1 MASKKPTSKSTG
13 KITKRVAKKP
23 SAATAA
29 GAPPVKPP
37 AGQENLF
44 ANPDSVQPVQLQDE
58 MERSFLDYAMSVI
71 MSRAL
76 PDVRDGLKPVHRR
89 IIWDMDQQGF
99 RPDRPF
105 VKCARVTGDTMARY
119 HPHGD
124 GAIYDALVRMAQ
136 PFSLR
141 HPLIDF
147 HGNYGSPDFG
157 PAASRYTE
165 SRLHPLAMQLLAD
178 IDEDTVDL
186 IPTYDGTSEEPIV
199 LPARFPN
206 LLVNGSQGI
215 AVGMATSI
223 PPHNLGEIIDATLHL
238 LENPEATPD
247 DLMKF
252 VNGPDFPTGGLILGR
267 AGIIDA
273 YRTGR
278 GSIKTRAKVSIEEG
292 RRGQMQIIVSELPYQ
307 ASCSAIASRIQE
319 LVDGGDLDGIADVND
334 NSSGGETNLIITLK
348 RDANSN
354 VVMNNLFK
362 LTQLQSS
369 FPVNMV
375 ALVKGVPRTVNLR
388 DALVGYID
396 HQIEVITR
404 RSTFRLQKANDRN
417 HILEGRLKALNV
429 IDEIIKL
436 IRGSEDAASAKEALM
451 GKKYG
456 FTERQA
462 IDILDM
468 QLRQLTRLS
477 RIDLET
483 EQKDVLARIKE
494 LQAILNSDTKLRAVI
509 NKEMSAVRDAFATPR
524 VCQITHDVGELG
536 VEDLVDDKE
545 LVIVMTQA
553 QYIKAVSADSF
564 RTQGRGGRG
573 VSGAKMK
580 TDDIVRNVIFTTSHA
595 YLLFFSNRGRVYR
608 LRALEIPERER
619 TAKGIPIVNLLPLQP
634 GETIQAIID
643 TRELAGERFLFFAT
657 KQGQVKKTAF
667 DEYNSSRRD
676 GLIALKLRPKDELVR
691 VIETSGTD
699 DVFMVTKGG
708 QTIRFAEKGVRPMGR
723 SAAGVRGMKL
733 RTSDEVVALDI
744 AKDDS
749 AILLITESGYGK
761 RTQLNN
767 FARKGRGGL
776 GMIGIKLTG
785 KKGSVVAAFMVGL
798 DDDVVVVASGGT
810 TIRTPVKE
818 ISSQGRAATGV
829 RIMSLGSGQVVAS
842 AALVLAHDEE

>member
-1 MASKKPTSKSTG
+1 MA
-13 KITKRVAKKP
+13 AKKP
-23 SAATAA
+23 AKKLSKKTTPKASSSAKNTGAA
-29 GAPPVKPP
+29 QLPLAPNE
-37 AGQENLF
+37 G
-44 ANPDSVQPVQLQDE
+44 VQPVQLQDE
-58 MERSFLDYAMSVI
+58 MERSFIDYAMSVI

-89 IIWDMDQQGF
+89 IIWDMHQQGF

-186 IPTYDGTSEEPIV
+186 ISNYDGTSEEPSV

-223 PPHNLGEIIDATLHL
+223 PPHNLGEVIDATLHL
-238 LENPEATPD
+238 IDNPDASVA

-252 VNGPDFPTGGLILGR
+252 VKGPDFPTGGLILGR
-267 AGIIDA
+267 SGINEA
-273 YRTGR
+273 YKTGR
-278 GSIKTRAKVSIEEG
+278 GSIKMRAKVAIEDG
-292 RRGQMQIIVSELPYQ
+292 VRGQMRIVVTELPYQ
-307 ASCSAIASRIQE
+307 ASCSAIAARIQE
-319 LVDGGDLDGIADVND
+319 LVDGGELDGIADVND

-362 LTQLQSS
+362 LTTLQTS

-375 ALVKGVPRTVNLR
+375 ALVDGVPRTVNLR
-388 DALVGYID
+388 DALQGYTR
-396 HQIEVITR
+396 HQIDVITR
-404 RSTFRLQKANDRN
+404 RSNYRLKKAQDRG

-429 IDEIIKL
+429 IDAVIKV
-436 IRGSEDAASAKEALM
+436 IRGSEDGNAAKAALM
-451 GKKYG
+451 GKQFG

-483 EQKDVLARIKE
+483 EQKDVQAQIKE
-494 LQAILNSDTKLRAVI
+494 LKAILNDDKKLRAVI
-509 NKEMSAVRDAFATPR
+509 SKELSAVRETFATDR
-524 VCQITHDVGELG
+524 VCKITADVGEMS
-536 VEDLVDDKE
+536 VEDLVDNRE
-545 LVIVMTQA
+545 LVVVMTQA
-553 QYIKAVSADSF
+553 QYIKSVSADSF
-564 RTQGRGGRG
+564 RSQGRGGRG

-580 TDDIVRNVIFTTSHA
+580 DADIVRNVIFTTSHA

-619 TAKGIPIVNLLPLQP
+619 TAKGIPIVNLLPLQN

-643 TRELAGERFLFFAT
+643 TREFPGTRYLFFVSR
-657 KQGQVKKTAF
+657 QGQVKKTAF
-667 DEYNSSRRD
+667 NEYDSSRRD

-691 VIETSGTD
+691 VIETGGTD
-699 DVFMVTKGG
+699 DVFIVSRGG
-708 QTIRFAEKGVRPMGR
+708 QTIRFSEKQVRPMGR
-723 SAAGVRGMKL
+723 SAAGVRGMRL
-733 RTSDEVVALDI
+733 RAGDEVVSVDV
-744 AKDDS
+744 AKDDAS
-749 AILLITESGYGK
+749 ILLVTESGYGK
-761 RTQLNN
+761 RTQISN
-767 FARKGRGGL
+767 FTRKGRGGM

-785 KKGSVVAAFMVGL
+785 KKGRVVAAFMVGIE
-798 DDDVVVVASGGT
+798 DEIVAVSSAGT

-818 ISSQGRAATGV
+818 ISSQG
-829 RIMSLGSGQVVAS
+829 
-842 AALVLAHDEE
+842 